1 MILLILL
8 ILTMLRSKY
17 NFNVS
22 YWVRYEGEFND
33 DNKEGKGIL
42 YLTNGERY

>member
-1 MILLILL
+1 MINIL
-8 ILTMLRSKY
+8 
-17 NFNVS
+17 S

-42 YLTNGERY
+42 YLTNGERYQGLFLKDCVHGHG